1 MVEPANE
8 DRGGQPVINKTNGV
22 GGAAKMS
29 KEGLDPVTFEVIKN
43 ALMNVADLMG
53 EQILRTCHSMVFY
66 AGDYSST
73 LCDRHGDTVTQ
84 GSHDFYAAMGNM
96 HFHAKAVLDAFKD
109 DIREGDIYAINDP
122 YLGSTHFNDVR
133 LVRPLFWEGEMIAL
147 VVTGGHWADIG
158 GTVPGSLDATL
169 SEYYG
174 EGLRIPPVRIWGAG
188 EYRADTVRL
197 IISNTRSPDDAEG
210 DIQACAEATMVAE
223 RELTRLIKKYGLQM
237 VMLAFGEIQNYVER
251 LARARIKE
259 LPDGEWESVD
269 YLDQEPGAEEGM
281 LPVCVKMTITG
292 DQIHY
297 DLTGS
302 HPAVKSNYNATFGAS
317 YSAVVGTTKFLFPDI
332 PLNAGFFRAVSFDP
346 GPEGTVVNARP
357 PTAVGSMGMPSEKLI
372 SATLAI
378 WARLVPERAMAC
390 SFNIEYLELGAS
402 VHSDGVDKYFM
413 MMDWVAGGWG
423 GRYGRDGV
431 NATCP
436 VFAASLTTQPIEAQE
451 RIFPI
456 HVDHCMIVT
465 DSGGPGEYRGG
476 CGVSK
481 AFQLRD
487 AKDAIVSYVCDRERS
502 IVWGLEGGLSA
513 GPHGMS
519 VTHEETSNYLGTIVS
534 GVRLSADDGL
544 IRASSG
550 GGGLGDPLLRETQAV
565 LDDVIDDYVSI
576 ERAAKD
582 YGVVI
587 EEIDARRGDYRVNED
602 ATILQRE
609 RLRNE
614 RQSRFVEDPES
625 IAERFRNGDLDVLDL
640 VRHYGVIVDW
650 GNGVLLPRTTATY
663 RELLIDRAKGA
674 DK

>member
-1 MVEPANE
+1 MN
-8 DRGGQPVINKTNGV
+8 
-22 GGAAKMS
+22 S
-29 KEGLDPVTFEVIKN
+29 SGLDHVTFEVIKN
-43 ALMNVADLMG
+43 SLMNVADLMG

-73 LCDRHGDTVTQ
+73 LCDRNGDTVTQ

-96 HFHAKAVLDAFKD
+96 HFHAKAVLDAFAG

-174 EGLRIPPVRIWGAG
+174 EGLRIPPVRVWGAG

-197 IISNTRSPDDAEG
+197 IVSNTRSPDDAEG
-210 DIQACAEATMVAE
+210 DIFACAEATLVAE
-223 RELTRLIKKYGLQM
+223 RELTRLIGKYTLST
-237 VMLAFGEIQNYVER
+237 VLLAFADIQNYVER
-251 LARARIKE
+251 LARARIKK

-269 YLDQEPGAEEGM
+269 YLDQEPGSEEGM
-281 LPVCVKMTITG
+281 LPVRVKMTIKD

-297 DLTGS
+297 DLSGC
-302 HPAVKSNYNATFGAS
+302 HRAVKSNYNATFGAS

-332 PLNAGFFRAVSFDP
+332 PLNAGFFRAVTFDP

-378 WARLVPERAMAC
+378 WARLVPEKAMAC

-402 VHSDGVDKYFM
+402 QRRDGVDNFFM

-423 GRYGRDGV
+423 GRHGRDGV

-451 RIFPI
+451 RIYPI
-456 HVDHCMIVT
+456 HVSHCMIVT

-481 AFQLRD
+481 AFQLQ
-487 AKDAIVSYVCDRERS
+487 AVNDAIVSYVCDRERS
-502 IVWGLEGGLSA
+502 IVWGLAGGLSA

-519 VTHEETSNYLGTIVS
+519 VQNEEASNYLGTIVS
-534 GVRLSADDGL
+534 GVALNTGDEL
-544 IRASSG
+544 VRASSG
-550 GGGLGDPLLRETQAV
+550 GGGLGNPLDRPAEAV
-565 LDDVIDDYVSI
+565 LEDVIDDYVSV

-587 EEIDARRGDYRVNED
+587 EEIDARTCDYRVNTS
-602 ATILQRE
+602 ATAALRE
-609 RLRNE
+609 QARSLNKTRLE
-614 RQSRFVEDPES
+614 QDPES
-625 IAERFRNGDLDVLDL
+625 IASRFRDGELDVLDL

-650 GNGVLLPRTTATY
+650 GNGKLLPRTTATY
-663 RELLIDRAKGA
+663 RNLLRERSLDAKG
-674 DK
+674 

>member
-1 MVEPANE
+1 MSAIKQQDVVNT
-8 DRGGQPVINKTNGV
+8 RG
-22 GGAAKMS
+22 
-29 KEGLDPVTFEVIKN
+29 GLDPVTFEVIKN

-73 LCDRHGDTVTQ
+73 LCDRSGDTVTQ

-96 HFHAKAVLDAFKD
+96 HFHAKAVLEAFHG

-133 LVRPLFWEGEMIAL
+133 LVRPLFWDGEMIAL

-169 SEYYG
+169 SEYFG
-174 EGLRIPPVRIWGAG
+174 EGLRIPPVRVWGAG

-197 IISNTRSPDDAEG
+197 IVSNTRSADDAEG
-210 DIQACAEATMVAE
+210 DILACAEATMVAE
-223 RELTRLIKKYGLQM
+223 RELRRLIKKYGLAT
-237 VMLAFGEIQNYVER
+237 VLTAFAEIQNYVER
-251 LARARIKE
+251 LARARIKT

-281 LPVCVKMTITG
+281 LPVRVKMTIND

-297 DLTGS
+297 DLSGS

-332 PLNAGFFRAVSFDP
+332 PLNAGFFRAVTFDP

-372 SATLAI
+372 SATMAI
-378 WARLVPERAMAC
+378 WAGLIPDRAMAC

-402 VHSDGVDKYFM
+402 AQRGDGNRYFM
-413 MMDWVAGGWG
+413 MMDWVSGGWG
-423 GRYGRDGV
+423 GRHGRDGV

-451 RIFPI
+451 RLYPI
-456 HVDHCMIVT
+456 DIDHCSIVT
-465 DSGGPGEYRGG
+465 DSGGPGEFRGG

-481 AFQLRD
+481 AFQLR
-487 AKDAIVSYVCDRERS
+487 AVENAVVSYVCDRERS
-502 IVWGLEGGLSA
+502 IVWGLNGGMSA

-519 VTHEETSNYLGTIVS
+519 VTNADSAAYLGTIVCGVPLAS
-534 GVRLSADDGL
+534 GDNL

-550 GGGLGDPLLRETQAV
+550 GGGLGDPLQRDPQAV
-565 LDDVIDDYVSI
+565 LADVIDDYVSI
-576 ERAAKD
+576 DRAAKD
-582 YGVVI
+582 YGVII
-587 EEIDARRGDYRVNED
+587 EEIDRRCCDYRVDD
-602 ATILQRE
+602 AATVQQRQQLQGLRRE
-609 RLRNE
+609 RLE
-614 RQSRFVEDPES
+614 EDPE
-625 IAERFRNGDLDVLDL
+625 AVAAMFRNGEVDVLDL
-640 VRHYGVIVDW
+640 VRHYGVVVDW
-650 GNGVLLPRTTATY
+650 GNGELLPRTTATY
-663 RELLIDRAKGA
+663 RQLLRDRATGYV
-674 DK
+674 

>member
-1 MVEPANE
+1 M
-8 DRGGQPVINKTNGV
+8 
-22 GGAAKMS
+22 AAA
-29 KEGLDPVTFEVIKN
+29 GLDPVTFEVIKN
-43 ALMNVADLMG
+43 SLMNVADLMG

-73 LCDRHGDTVTQ
+73 LCDRNGDTVTQ

-96 HFHAKAVLDAFKD
+96 HFHARAVLDAFKD
-109 DIREGDIYAINDP
+109 DIHEGDIYLVNDP

-133 LVRPLFWEGEMIAL
+133 LVRPLFWQGEMIAL

-174 EGLRIPPVRIWGAG
+174 EGLRIPPVRVWGKG

-197 IISNTRSPDDAEG
+197 IVCNTRSPDDAEG
-210 DIQACAEATMVAE
+210 DILACAEATMVAE
-223 RELTRLIKKYGLQM
+223 RELVRLIGKYSLAT
-237 VMLAFGEIQNYVER
+237 VLLAFEEIQNYVER
-251 LARARIKE
+251 LARARIKR

-281 LPVCVKMTITG
+281 LPVRVKMTIKD

-297 DLTGS
+297 DLSGS
-302 HPAVKSNYNATFGAS
+302 HPAVKSNYNASFGAS

-378 WARLVPERAMAC
+378 WAKLVPERAMAC

-402 VHSDGVDKYFM
+402 LSRDGADNFFM

-423 GRYGRDGV
+423 GRHGRDGV

-451 RIFPI
+451 RIYPI
-456 HVDHCMIVT
+456 NVSHCMIVT

-481 AFQLRD
+481 AFQLQEVN
-487 AKDAIVSYVCDRERS
+487 DAIVSYVCDRERS
-502 IVWGLEGGLSA
+502 IVWGLNGGLSA

-519 VTHEETSNYLGTIVS
+519 VEDEDGSTYLGTIVS
-534 GVRLSADDGL
+534 GVPLDSGNNLS
-544 IRASSG
+544 RASSG
-550 GGGLGDPLLRETQAV
+550 GGGLGDPLQRSPDAV

-576 ERAAKD
+576 DRAAKD

-587 EEIDARRGDYRVNED
+587 EEIDARRGDYRIDSSATLELREQLKNES
-602 ATILQRE
+602 TT
-609 RLRNE
+609 RLE
-614 RQSRFVEDPES
+614 EDPETV
-625 IAERFRNGDLDVLDL
+625 ARRFRDGELDVLDL

-650 GNGVLLPRTTATY
+650 GNGQLLPRTTATY
-663 RELLIDRAKGA
+663 RKLLKERGQD
-674 DK
+674 